1 LKLDANAMPLLEV
14 PYDSTIGIVAIA
26 GSYSME
32 ARMDIQPWDTKNR
45 IDPNGTGNVT
55 VAILSTS
62 SFDATRVRSDT
73 VRFGTAGAVSRNHW
87 TEDRNGDGR
96 LDLLEQ
102 FRTADTGIKC
112 GDTQAPLTGK
122 TTANWELHASDA
134 VQTIR
139 CAAP

>member
-1 LKLDANAMPLLEV
+1 MEV
-14 PYDSTIGIVAIA
+14 RTDV
-26 GSYSME
+26 
-32 ARMDIQPWDTKNR
+32 QPWDTQNR
-45 IDPNGTGNVT
+45 IDPKSTGNVT
-55 VAILSTS
+55 VAIVSTS

-73 VRFGTAGAVSRNHW
+73 VRFGTAGAVSRAHW
-87 TEDRNGDGR
+87 AEDRNGDGR

-122 TTANWELHASDA
+122 TTAGWGLHATDA

-139 CAAP
+139 CATP